1 MAELPTSM
9 RLHLYVPGHES
20 WARTAEYRANIQW
33 QLVRVGPKFCTG
45 NPAPMYD
52 RTLDGPAKPHDQ
64 VQHSK
69 SSAAFLY
76 LIMTDQAAPAATA
89 LLRANSRSLAAP
101 RTALARIL
109 AIWVL

>member
-1 MAELPTSM
+1 MSGRHSE
-9 RLHLYVPGHES
+9 RV
-20 WARTAEYRANIQW
+20 IQH
-33 QLVRVGPKFCTG
+33 RV
-45 NPAPMYD
+45 YD

-101 RTALARIL
+101 RTALARNL
-109 AIWVL
+109 AILGALIGVRLAARAAGLRFLHARFLIIGTVSP